1 MFYQNTKLLFLSL
14 LCASPLCMPSASM
27 LFWTLVLMQASV
39 CPVVVV
45 GSEPRYTVQKLNG
58 ATLTVGQVDQGSL

>member
-39 CPVVVV
+39 CPV
-45 GSEPRYTVQKLNG
+45 GDRTPRYTVQKLNG
-58 ATLTVGQVDQGSL
+58 ATLTIGQVDQGSL